1 MKARTIS
8 IFPIIIS
15 FVYILSVLL
24 FIFSL
29 AVEYR
34 NGSITSKDRFN
45 KITKDLSRIS
55 RNYEPES
62 KKFYDEFLSS
72 LGNISD
78 IAGLQIKYGE
88 NLIFSYPNNS
98 SDLEK
103 INTSLASTFQTAV
116 FSENGLPISLTASIY
131 LLKPVS
137 IFYKGRIAFSVVLF
151 ATIVT
156 AVYLFFFAKNGTLQ
170 EEENENFEN
179 EIEYPAIEDYE
190 EFPRQEDT
198 SEAKVSLTLKK
209 EKEDEKEEEDV
220 LAFLNTD
227 KNEKEEDEKPSG
239 LFCPETGFGWEEYMM
254 TRLDSELVRSA
265 SSDQDLALLLVKVSG
280 IDWTSGCGK
289 DVAKGIL
296 DIAKFNDL
304 VFNYQNDGVSIIF
317 QNQNTDKALVTA
329 EELLKKIQEINSSF
343 GENFQTLIG
352 LSTRSLRLISG
363 TRLLNESTEALKR
376 ADADSPIIAFRVNPE
391 RYKNFLASES
401 FKEDPS

>member
-1 MKARTIS
+1 MKTKIKS
-8 IFPIIIS
+8 VFPVIIS

-34 NGSITSKDRFN
+34 NGSISSKDRFN

-55 RNYEPES
+55 RNYEPQS

-88 NLIFSYPNNS
+88 DLIFSYPNNS
-98 SDLEK
+98 SDFEK

-131 LLKPVS
+131 LLRPVS
-137 IFYKGRIAFSVVLF
+137 IFYKGRIAFSVVLL

-156 AVYLFFFAKNGTLQ
+156 AFYLAFYSQDGSLQ
-170 EEENENFEN
+170 EEEDEN
-179 EIEYPAIEDYE
+179 EENGIEYPEIEDYE
-190 EFPRQEDT
+190 DFPREEDT
-198 SEAKVSLTLKK
+198 SETSSSLTLKN

-227 KNEKEEDEKPSG
+227 ENDVEEEPSG

-265 SSDQDLALLLVKVSG
+265 SSDQDLALILVKVVG
-280 IDWTSGCGK
+280 IEWKSVCGK
-289 DVAKGIL
+289 EIAKRIL

-329 EELLKKIQEINSSF
+329 EELLKKIQDAVSSY
-343 GENFQTLIG
+343 GENFQVLIG

-363 TRLLNESTEALKR
+363 TRLFNESVEALKR